1 MLLSGSKYPLGAGGP
16 VAEVTQPNT
25 SNSCQQLSLWRPP
38 HSHCLPG
45 CHPQHQAQD
54 PLLGAPTLTPLFL
67 GVGTAHAKGL
77 PWWLSGKESTCQCRR
92 PVFDPCRVLLRITQS
107 SCGLGC
113 SIPQARKE
121 FRSQDLTHLCF
132 RAAVLVVRST
142 V

>member
-38 HSHCLPG
+38 HSHCLPR

-92 PVFDPCRVLLRITQS
+92 PVFDPWVQKIPWRRKWQPWETPWTEEAGGLQAMGSQRI
-107 SCGLGC
+107 
-113 SIPQARKE
+113 AH
-121 FRSQDLTHLCF
+121 D
-132 RAAVLVVRST
+132 
-142 V
+142 